1 MAEGAPGVAPL
12 VSVALRNGEDLT
24 LWPDRVATATSVFPL
39 AHVIGVVLVAD
50 PLAPLLPNGLPV
62 PAVQLRLASGQA
74 PVFTPADPPD
84 AYRLLDVIYTRRPD
98 LRWAPPPP
106 PPLPPSLP
114 FPPPSGANPHWSP
127 PGYAREDNT
136 LAGLAHLSVFFAPLI
151 LPLIVW
157 LTQRNK
163 SYYAAQQGKQAF
175 FWHLLMSVIV
185 APLVLIPY
193 VAFLASLT
201 TRQIGSDAFAGDP
214 FAFLGAFLLPLC
226 LGALLGLINI
236 IFSVIGAVKAFRGE
250 AFHYPLLGGL

>member
-1 MAEGAPGVAPL
+1 MMAEGAPEVTPL
-12 VSVALRNGEDLT
+12 VSVALRNGDDLT

-84 AYRLLDVIYTRRPD
+84 AYRLLDSIYTRRPD

-106 PPLPPSLP
+106 SPFPPV

-157 LTQRNK
+157 LTQRNT
-163 SYYAAQQGKQAF
+163 SHYAAQQGKQAF
-175 FWHLLMSVIV
+175 FWHLLIGAIEV
-185 APLVLIPY
+185 PLVLIPY
-193 VAFLASLT
+193 VAFLAGLSN
-201 TRQIGSDAFAGDP
+201 RQIGSAGFASDP
-214 FAFLGAFLLPLC
+214 FAFLGSFLLPLC
-226 LGALLGLINI
+226 LAGLLGLLNI
-236 IFSVIGAVKAFRGE
+236 IFSIIGAVRAFRGE